1 MKNLKIFSG
10 SANPDFAGKITD
22 YLGMEPG
29 SRDISRFSDGEIKVK
44 FNENI
49 RGADVFIIQPTHPPA
64 ENLVELLIML
74 DAARRASAKR
84 VTAVMPYYGYAR
96 QDRKDQPRVSITAKL
111 VANLIDTAGANRIIT
126 MDLHSAQI
134 QGFFDIPFD
143 HLYASIN
150 FFEEIKNNMALDD
163 VVVVS
168 PDVGSVKIARAYA
181 KKLNAS
187 LAILDKRRPR
197 ANSAEIV
204 NVIGEVKGKN
214 VIIVDDIVDTG
225 GTLIVAAQTLKKH
238 KAKDISVFCT
248 HPVLSGDAVQRI
260 QDSDIKI
267 FIVADTIALSEEK
280 RGAGKIKVVSVA
292 NLFGEAIKR
301 IYLEQSISSLFSDWQ
316 SIPL

>member
-1 MKNLKIFSG
+1 
-10 SANPDFAGKITD
+10 
-22 YLGMEPG
+22 
-29 SRDISRFSDGEIKVK
+29 
-44 FNENI
+44 
-49 RGADVFIIQPTHPPA
+49 
-64 ENLVELLIML
+64 
-74 DAARRASAKR
+74 
-84 VTAVMPYYGYAR
+84 
-96 QDRKDQPRVSITAKL
+96 
-111 VANLIDTAGANRIIT
+111 
-126 MDLHSAQI
+126 MDLHAGQI

-150 FFEEIKNNMALDD
+150 FFEEIKNNMALDN

-225 GTLIVAAQTLKKH
+225 GTLMVASQTLKKH
-238 KAKDISVFCT
+238 KAKDICVFCT

-260 QDSDIKI
+260 QDSDIKD
-267 FIVADTIALSEEK
+267 FIVADTIALNDEKKKSE
-280 RGAGKIKVVSVA
+280 KIRVVSVA

-301 IYLEQSISSLFSDWQ
+301 IHLEQSISSLFSDWQ
-316 SIPL
+316 SIPV